1 MSINVSRS
9 TAASVVSGLVA
20 GMSVLIREAIPPN
33 PEGEAR
39 HFANKVFYFL
49 SSTVQQSGRVVSS
62 KTFVSC
68 ELVVAGCGLVAPSG
82 ILWRMVFAVLYGVV
96 TNTAALFQLAGL
108 CIGH

>member
-1 MSINVSRS
+1 VTFVSIVSNKI
-9 TAASVVSGLVA
+9 SGDSGFNIPSLWSA
-20 GMSVLIREAIPPN
+20 MTGDVLCCDVR
-33 PEGEAR
+33 
-39 HFANKVFYFL
+39 L
-49 SSTVQQSGRVVSS
+49 DVSS

-108 CIGH
+108 CVER